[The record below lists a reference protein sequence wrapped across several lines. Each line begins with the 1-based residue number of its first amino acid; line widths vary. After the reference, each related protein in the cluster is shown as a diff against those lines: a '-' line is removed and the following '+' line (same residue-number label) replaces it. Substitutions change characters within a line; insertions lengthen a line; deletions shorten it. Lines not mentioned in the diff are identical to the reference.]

1 MTERAPKTKPE
12 PTVLRLSP
20 ASTAAE
26 KEQVFRHA
34 LLVHGKG
41 RRDDAAAIYRAL
53 LKIDAGHAPSW
64 VNLGTIL
71 RQQGKY
77 WAAAGCAARAVA
89 LDPDNAGYL
98 TNWGNCLGDLD
109 QMEESLA
116 VHAKAAKLKPD
127 DALIRN
133 NYAIALREFEK
144 YEEALREFD
153 AALALKPGDAALLWD
168 RAITALQLG
177 HYAEGWDAFE
187 IRWQQKNMRKRPQ
200 VAHEW
205 RGEDLRGKTILV
217 YEEQGFGDSILCSR
231 YLPMVKARGGRVVLE
246 CKPALHRLFSGIQGI
261 DQMVDQ
267 TPAAGSYDY
276 QVPMMSLPGIFKTRL
291 DNIPAPAALAAAPE
305 MPAAAAALLAIGRG
319 KLRVGIVWSGSTTFG
334 RNRKR
339 AVSIDRFLPLASIPG
354 VQLYS
359 LQKGPCEDELLGSGA
374 EGLILP
380 LGPPVND
387 FADTAAVLAQLD
399 LVIMTDSSVAHLAAS
414 VGRPVWN
421 LLCFFPYWLYL
432 HGREDSPWYPSMR
445 LMRQETPGGWDAL
458 FARVTQEL
466 TAMAAPYTR
475 SSNQPSP

>member
-1 MTERAPKTKPE
+1 MNE
-12 PTVLRLSP
+12 PTATPSAKPTILRLSP

-34 LLVHGKG
+34 LTLHGKG
-41 RRDDAAAIYRAL
+41 RSDDAATLYRAI
-53 LKIDAGHAPSW
+53 LKIDAAHAPSW
-64 VNLGTIL
+64 LNLGTIL
-71 RQQGKY
+71 RHQGKH
-77 WAAAGCAARAVA
+77 WAAAGCASRAVA

-98 TNWGNCLGDLD
+98 TNWGNCLSDLD
-109 QMEESLA
+109 EMEGSLA
-116 VHAKAAKLKPD
+116 AHARAVALRPN

-153 AALALKPGDAALLWD
+153 AALALKPDDPALLWD
-168 RAITALQLG
+168 RAITALHLG
-177 HYAEGWDAFE
+177 DYEGGWDAFE
-187 IRWQQKNMRKRPQ
+187 VRWKQKNIRTRPQ
-200 VAHEW
+200 VAPEW
-205 RGEDLRGKTILV
+205 RGEDLNGKTILV

-231 YLPMVKARGGRVVLE
+231 FLPMVKARGGHVVLE
-246 CKPALHRLFSGIQGI
+246 CKQALHRLFSGIGGI

-291 DNIPAPAALAAAPE
+291 DNIPAPATLTPAPQV
-305 MPAAAAALLAIGRG
+305 PPAAAALLALGRG

-339 AVSIDRFLPLASIPG
+339 AVALDRFLPLASIPG

-359 LQKGPCEDELLGSGA
+359 LQKGPCEKELLESGA
-374 EGLILP
+374 DGLILP
-380 LGPPVND
+380 LGPHVND
-387 FADTAAVLAQLD
+387 FADTAAVLQELD

-414 VGRPVWN
+414 AGRPVWN

-432 HGREDSPWYPSMR
+432 HAREDSPWYPTMR

-458 FARVTQEL
+458 FARVQREL
-466 TAMAAPYTR
+466 ASLAAAYAR

>member
-1 MTERAPKTKPE
+1 MRHNWKQ
-12 PTVLRLSP
+12 PTS
-20 ASTAAE
+20 SAAE

-34 LLVHGKG
+34 LAVHGKG

-53 LKIDAGHAPSW
+53 LKIDANHAPSW
-64 VNLGTIL
+64 INLGTIL

-109 QMEESLA
+109 QMDDALA
-116 VHAKAAKLKPD
+116 AHARAATLKPA

-144 YEEALREFD
+144 YDEALREFD
-153 AALALKPGDAALLWD
+153 AALAIKPGDTALLWD
-168 RAITALQLG
+168 RAITSLHLG
-177 HYAEGWDAFE
+177 HYADGWDAFE
-187 IRWQQKNMRKRPQ
+187 VRWQQKNMRLRPQ
-200 VAHEW
+200 VAPEW

-231 YLPMVKARGGRVVLE
+231 YLPMVKARGGRVVVE
-246 CKPALHRLFSGIQGI
+246 CKTALHRLLGGVAGI

-267 TPAAGSYDY
+267 TPAAGTYDY
-276 QVPMMSLPGIFKTRL
+276 QVPMMSLPRIFGTTL
-291 DNIPAPAALAAAPE
+291 ETIPAPATVASAPE
-305 MPAAAAALLAIGRG
+305 MPAAAAALLALGRG

-339 AVSIDRFLPLASIPG
+339 AVSLDRFLPLASIPG

-359 LQKGPCEDELLGSGA
+359 LQKGPCEQELTDSGA
-374 EGLILP
+374 DGLILP
-380 LGPPVND
+380 LGPHVGD
-387 FADTAAVLAQLD
+387 FADTSAVLQELD

-445 LMRQETPGGWDAL
+445 LMRQETAGGWDAL
-458 FARVTQEL
+458 FARVTREL
-466 TAMAAPYTR
+466 TALAAPYAR